1 MYIEK
6 MFHNPERTVVSYS
19 NQDEPE
25 WAFRA
30 VDFSVLQ
37 IRITDFQ
44 MI

>member
-6 MFHNPERTVVSYS
+6 MFCNPERTVVSPS
-19 NQDEPE
+19 NQDKPE

-37 IRITDFQ
+37 IRVADFQ